1 MLHVIYIHIYII
13 YIFIYKYIYHI
24 YIYIY
29 IYIHSWVSPS
39 GQRRFL
45 INIVPNKEIKKE
57 ICFNV
62 NQKSIKEIVF
72 NTGLQYKSIYLD
84 NIAQHIC
91 LFNNGLISTY
101 LSIYLSSYLSICVY
115 IIYDT
120 YMYILYIIYTYVYM
134 LHIIYIHIYNI
145 YIYIIIYIIYI
156 DIYIY
161 NIYIHIYIYM
171 CVYTYIYLSFTFRSK
186 KVFNKHCTK

>member
-1 MLHVIYIHIYII
+1 MCIYYIWYIYIYIYIYTYVYMLHVIYIHIYII
-13 YIFIYKYIYHI
+13 YIFIYKYIYHIYI

-101 LSIYLSSYLSICVY
+101 LSIYLAIYLYV
-115 IIYDT
+115 
-120 YMYILYIIYTYVYM
+120 YILYM
-134 LHIIYIHIYNI
+134 IHICI
-145 YIYIIIYIIYI
+145 YYI
-156 DIYIY
+156 
-161 NIYIHIYIYM
+161 
-171 CVYTYIYLSFTFRSK
+171 
-186 KVFNKHCTK
+186 